1 MGKKKR
7 TRLSDRTLPD
17 YTRGEEIFNMVSHIV
32 GGSLAVAALVLC
44 VIFSAIKRDAWAVVS
59 SAIYGGTMVALYTMS
74 SIYHELTAEKA
85 KKVFQIIDHCT
96 IYFLIAGTYT
106 AITLAGIRNTH
117 PVIAFVIFGIVWA
130 CCLGAATF
138 TAIDLEKYK
147 KMAMICYLGM
157 GWCIIFFIKPT
168 IELLGLGGMVYL
180 ISGGIAYTIGAVLYE
195 IGKTKRYMHS
205 IFHLFVIAGSVLH
218 FFMILFYVIMR

>member
-1 MGKKKR
+1 MEKKKR
-7 TRLSDRTLPD
+7 TKLKDRTLPD

-32 GGSLAVAALVLC
+32 GGALAIAALVLC
-44 VIFSAIKRDAWAVVS
+44 VIFSALKGDPWAVVA
-59 SAIYGGTMVALYTMS
+59 SAVYGGTMVALYAMS
-74 SIYHELTAEKA
+74 SIYHGLTAERA
-85 KKVFQIIDHCT
+85 KKVFQVIDHCT

-106 AITLAGIRNTH
+106 AITLAGIRVNH

-157 GWCIIFFIKPT
+157 GWCIILFIKPT
-168 IELLGLGGMVYL
+168 MELLGFGGMVYL
-180 ISGGIAYTIGAVLYE
+180 VGGGIAYTIGAVLYGV
-195 IGKTKRYMHS
+195 GKTKRYMHS